1 METSAPTLIVPV
13 FQYWHL
19 NNLQSKEI
27 ERIQENNGVKIK
39 TDVCVSFEEAGAT
52 NTQNLYLSDDNPDL
66 PAVLPSAP
74 PDLGS
79 FYIRLHWP
87 EVGLPQ
93 RWAPML
99 QKALQT
105 WMNKTLLNEINVRC
119 NIHRLQPLET
129 PGCAEVQLTPFAALS
144 KILTKKSSH
153 LTFKDLKQTA
163 VVDFYSSAAQM
174 NKSTDAM
181 KNGQTA
187 LQIPIKVNAVVDVQ
201 NFSPQVQA
209 EVMKKFKTYSSGPHN
224 LCIQGTL
231 EDVNMFYDKLQQLW
245 LPRPR
250 LH

>member
-1 METSAPTLIVPV
+1 MEFAISDEV
-13 FQYWHL
+13 Y
-19 NNLQSKEI
+19 
-27 ERIQENNGVKIK
+27 
-39 TDVCVSFEEAGAT
+39 D
-52 NTQNLYLSDDNPDL
+52 NLYLSDDNPDL